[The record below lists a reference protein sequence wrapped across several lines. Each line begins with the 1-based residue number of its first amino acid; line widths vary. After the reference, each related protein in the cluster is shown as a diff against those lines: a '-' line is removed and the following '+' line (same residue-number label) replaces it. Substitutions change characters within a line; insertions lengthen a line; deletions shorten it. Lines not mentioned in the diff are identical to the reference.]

1 MKRRTFLQLSSLA
14 TAGLL
19 TGCATTPT
27 PAKARFGLQLY
38 SLRDVIFTDPKAVL
52 KQVAEF
58 GYTEIESYEGDLG
71 IYWGMKNTEFKAYMD
86 DLGMELVASH
96 FNMNAD
102 LERKVDEAAAVGVK
116 HLICP
121 WIGPQES
128 LDAYKAFADSFNRAG
143 EICAN
148 AGIRFAYHNHDY
160 SFKPIDG
167 VMGQTVL
174 LDNTDPKL
182 VDFEMDMYWVAVAN
196 EDPAAW
202 MQRYPG
208 RFTHAHIKDKGAA
221 ADGGNESVT
230 LGTGSIDFA
239 TLIAAGKT
247 SGMTTF
253 IVEQEQY
260 TGTTPMDSAR
270 ENALFMKKILNSKF

>member
-1 MKRRTFLQLSSLA
+1 MQRRTFLQLSTLA
-14 TAGLL
+14 AAGLL
-19 TGCATTPT
+19 TGCAKSA
-27 PAKARFGLQLY
+27 PAGPRFGIQLY
-38 SLRDVIFTDPKAVL
+38 SLRDVIFADPKATL
-52 KQVAEF
+52 KQLAEF
-58 GYTEIESYEGDLG
+58 GYTQIESYEGDLG

-128 LDAYKAFADSFNRAG
+128 LDAYKSFADSFNRAG
-143 EICAN
+143 DICAK

-160 SFKPIDG
+160 SFKPING

-174 LDNTDPKL
+174 MDNTDPAL

-208 RFTHAHIKDKGAA
+208 RFTHAHIKDRGE
-221 ADGGNESVT
+221 GESVT
-230 LGTGSIDFA
+230 LGTGSLDFA
-239 TLIAAGKT
+239 SLIAVGKT
-247 SGMTTF
+247 TGMSTF

-260 TGTTPMDSAR
+260 TGTTPVDSAR
-270 ENALFMKKILNSKF
+270 DNAVFMKTMLNA